1 MQKFVKKPVVIEA
14 IQYNGENIEAIEDF
28 IGKKLSTVL
37 ASDVDVKLIIPTLE
51 GYMKA
56 LKGDYIIKGIKGEF
70 YPCKPDVFKEIYSLV
85 TEKSTVEKN
94 ELTFGEKAV
103 GLPFNPSNDN
113 KVSLAKQL
121 IADAIDLLE
130 EDHKE
135 KTFNGQAMSSW
146 TRNVF
151 RTAAFNA
158 LIAAQMAVVKYL
170 TWKD

>member
-28 IGKKLSTVL
+28 VGKKLSTVL

-103 GLPFNPSNDN
+103 GLPFNPSNDD

-121 IADAIDLLE
+121 IADTIDLLE